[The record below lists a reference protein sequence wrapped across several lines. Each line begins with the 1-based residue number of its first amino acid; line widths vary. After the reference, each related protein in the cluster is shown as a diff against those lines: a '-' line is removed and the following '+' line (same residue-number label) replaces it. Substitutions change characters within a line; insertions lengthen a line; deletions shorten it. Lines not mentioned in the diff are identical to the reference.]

1 METNGSSPSGL
12 SAISQ
17 IVGKYVK
24 LLVEDTRLNVAE
36 KLTRL
41 LSTIALASL
50 LTIIVTVAL
59 VFVSIAVGI
68 ALAETLSPLWSFV
81 IVAGFY
87 IALLII
93 LVTCRRTLLVS
104 PIARFISSILL
115 PPPTKNDT
123 GNDQSTTVS

>member
-1 METNGSSPSGL
+1 METNGHAPTGL

-41 LSTIALASL
+41 LATIALASL
-50 LTIIVTVAL
+50 LTIIATVAL
-59 VFVSIAVGI
+59 VFISIAIGI
-68 ALAETLSPLWSFV
+68 ALAQTLSPLWSFI

-87 IALLII
+87 IALLVV
-93 LVTCRRTLLVS
+93 LVTCRRTLLIN

-115 PPPTKNDT
+115 PPPTKTET
-123 GNDQSTTVS
+123 GNDQSTPVS

>member
-1 METNGSSPSGL
+1 MENQETTPGL
-12 SAISQ
+12 SGISH
-17 IVGKYVK
+17 IIGTYVK
-24 LLVEDTRLNVAE
+24 LLIEDTRLNVAE

-68 ALAETLSPLWSFV
+68 ALAESLSPLWSFI

-87 IALLII
+87 IVLLIV
-93 LVTCRRTLLVS
+93 LVT
-104 PIARFISSILL
+104 
-115 PPPTKNDT
+115 
-123 GNDQSTTVS
+123 

>member
-1 METNGSSPSGL
+1 MEANGTQPTGL

-41 LSTIALASL
+41 LATIALASL
-50 LTIIVTVAL
+50 LTIIATVAL
-59 VFVSIAVGI
+59 VFISIAVGI

-87 IALLII
+87 IALLVI
-93 LVTCRRTLLVS
+93 LVTCRRTLLVN
-104 PIARFISSILL
+104 PIARFISTILL

-123 GNDQSTTVS
+123 GNDQSTTIS